1 MKSRILES
9 TNCDKFCQFI
19 CQNTA
24 HLHFTVSASILDGDT
39 IVILVAADD
48 IIVGRIFRVAV
59 NKDRF
64 HHTLSDLHNS
74 KRLSDACEN

>member
-1 MKSRILES
+1 
-9 TNCDKFCQFI
+9 
-19 CQNTA
+19 
-24 HLHFTVSASILDGDT
+24 
-39 IVILVAADD
+39 LVAADD